1 VRWCLCVSV
10 SVRAQAC
17 MHVCVCMRVYPCIA
31 LSLARSVS
39 LALALSLSRSL
50 SRALSLSLTRS
61 RVHARALPL
70 FLSLFVS
77 LFLSVSLF
85 IKIICYLCS
94 IQAIISRRARTSYFS
109 PPSVTYEYGNFS
121 APLSL
126 ASADAATLGCV
137 CARALAGATD
147 STCLPYSAVSTHACT
162 LVVQLSRW

>member
-1 VRWCLCVSV
+1 MHACMCVHARVSV
-10 SVRAQAC
+10 HRS
-17 MHVCVCMRVYPCIA
+17 
-31 LSLARSVS
+31 LSRTLCLSRSRS
-39 LALALSLSRSL
+39 LALSLSRSL

-147 STCLPYSAVSTHACT
+147 STCLPYSAMSTHACT
-162 LVVQLSRW
+162 LAVQLSRW